1 MDDLVLLAQMHGSGP
16 DTVRALK
23 EKGIHTARDLAGLD
37 PVELERLA
45 GLKPSSARKMV
56 AAAIRMASGSG
67 DSPAG
72 FSREQRE
79 QEMAAGETVSAGSPP
94 AITDRAKA
102 RRKLETVE
110 AEAREGAVRQA
121 ARQPPEG
128 KATDPDEG
136 VNPEEASLLAHRP
149 GRAIPPATAPD
160 PSNWLPSFWRFG

>member
-94 AITDRAKA
+94 ASSRSSAPSTPPTTFGRRSDSWPAAAFAQA
-102 RRKLETVE
+102 R
-110 AEAREGAVRQA
+110 
-121 ARQPPEG
+121 
-128 KATDPDEG
+128 
-136 VNPEEASLLAHRP
+136 
-149 GRAIPPATAPD
+149 
-160 PSNWLPSFWRFG
+160 